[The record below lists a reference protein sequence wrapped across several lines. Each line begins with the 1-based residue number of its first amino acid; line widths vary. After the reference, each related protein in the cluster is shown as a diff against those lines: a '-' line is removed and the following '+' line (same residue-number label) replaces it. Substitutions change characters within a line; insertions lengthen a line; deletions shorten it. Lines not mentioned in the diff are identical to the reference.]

1 MLDLLVAILSAI
13 IVYIIVAIFVKYE
26 TYLEIKKVQT
36 MTTEE
41 FEEYVNKYHYEF
53 SIDRYHVRNKYY
65 DNWYITK
72 FNMNDSLVKFKSCDA
87 RIYSKRYRLID
98 NVIDALSYY
107 ESYDLSKNEIETI
120 AKNMLREYGFP
131 LDSRGCAAFYNVK
144 YIGKETSIFTKY
156 C

>member
-1 MLDLLVAILSAI
+1 MIDLLVAILFAI
-13 IVYIIVAIFVKYE
+13 IVYIIVLIAVKYE

-36 MTTEE
+36 MTIED
-41 FEEYVNKYHYEF
+41 FEDYVNQYHYEF
-53 SIDRYHVRNKYY
+53 STDSYHIRNKYY
-65 DNWYITK
+65 NNWYITK
-72 FNMNDSLVKFKSCDA
+72 FNMNDGLVKFKSCDA

-107 ESYDLSKNEIETI
+107 ESYDLTDNEIESM

-131 LDSRGCAAFYNVK
+131 LDARGCAAFYNVK
-144 YIGKETSIFTKY
+144 YIGTETSIFTKY